1 MTDFQADPRSSSEAS
16 SMQEFDRGEK
26 WPEGTGEEDRI
37 CWVCEGPT
45 FYRQCKIICQ
55 TCGFMRD
62 CSDP

>member
-1 MTDFQADPRSSSEAS
+1 MTDYQAEADSSHMANDASEMDQS
-16 SMQEFDRGEK
+16 EK
-26 WPEGTGEEDRI
+26 WPEGTSRQDHI
-37 CWVCEGPT
+37 CWICEGPT